1 VSSKERKIHLS
12 QSAGV
17 IVYFE
22 TPECVLSLSP
32 KQPVSLRA
40 RSHDSTL
47 IGRGKY
53 ILPTLLAAAGVPEA
67 GIFGAAAEISYK
79 R

>member
-1 VSSKERKIHLS
+1 VSSK
-12 QSAGV
+12 
-17 IVYFE
+17 E
-22 TPECVLSLSP
+22 TPECVPSLSP

-53 ILPTLLAAAGVPEA
+53 MLPTLLAAAGVPEA
-67 GIFGAAAEISYK
+67 GMLPALLAAAGVPEAGIFGTDAEINYSI
-79 R
+79 